1 MIKNI
6 MFSVN
11 AAVGF
16 ASLIAVLTNIIMG
29 SFGWAWIWLAP
40 TVYAAGNLFAI
51 EEERQKNETE

>member
-11 AAVGF
+11 AAAGF
-16 ASLIAVLTNIIMG
+16 VSFIAVLANIIMG
-29 SFGWAWIWLAP
+29 SFGWAWIWFVPAI
-40 TVYAAGNLFAI
+40 YATGNLVAI

>member
-11 AAVGF
+11 AAIGL

-29 SFGWAWIWLAP
+29 SFGWAWIWFAS
-40 TVYAAGNLFAI
+40 TAYAIGNLLAI
-51 EEERQKNETE
+51 EEEKQKK